1 MASGADQAINLELH
15 QPLERVG
22 RDGTQKVAIS
32 AGLDLVEQKCHR
44 ILGHHASP
52 GFWSR
57 VATRPYLK
65 SVMTTSALLRPQGGG
80 LRRPRVPLCELHLGP
95 PQPFRGQFPPLRWTL
110 PIISATP
117 PR

>member
-1 MASGADQAINLELH
+1 MAPGADQAIDLELH

-22 RDGTQKVAIS
+22 GDGAQKIAVGT
-32 AGLDLVEQKCHR
+32 GLDLVEQKCHR
-44 ILGHHASP
+44 VVGHHASL

-80 LRRPRVPLCELHLGP
+80 LRRPQVPLCELHLGP
-95 PQPFRGQFPPLRWTL
+95 PQPFRGQFPPLLGTL
-110 PIISATP
+110 PNS
-117 PR
+117 